1 MKYFFLIK
9 KKAKVFLKNNLE
21 RNMFE
26 RNSLQKG
33 TEKQEGNVLLT
44 LQGLGTTPLVTSLIA
59 DTLQAPSIKHLSLST
74 RFSHLPDP
82 SNCLF
87 SWLKLPL
94 PGLSSG
100 DSDLKVCNSP
110 LPWCMSM
117 HVVGVMSVCTR
128 VEVRGPQQVSFLN
141 CALTLFFHTGSLGEP
156 ESHWLGWL
164 ANELQKS
171 TCLIATNPYEA
182 EVTGTQNIPGIWW
195 AFRNSNI
202 VLVWQAL
209 SWLNRLSK
217 PPVALLPF
225 SSGEKTLGKQ
235 GEHLGDCPQV
245 QVSLFPSVD
254 HTWYCLPPWVWLP
267 ASCSPDCLTGQSVLT
282 YLSDKASEG
291 DKECSICYLTVITH
305 NPCLPASVTRISSE
319 LP

>member
-1 MKYFFLIK
+1 MHEYACGWCDVCVHTCGGSRPTAGIFPQLCSDFIL
-9 KKAKVFLKNNLE
+9 
-21 RNMFE
+21 
-26 RNSLQKG
+26 SYG
-33 TEKQEGNVLLT
+33 
-44 LQGLGTTPLVTSLIA
+44 VTWW
-59 DTLQAPSIKHLSLST
+59 T
-74 RFSHLPDP
+74 R
-82 SNCLF
+82 
-87 SWLKLPL
+87 
-94 PGLSSG
+94 
-100 DSDLKVCNSP
+100 
-110 LPWCMSM
+110 
-117 HVVGVMSVCTR
+117 
-128 VEVRGPQQVSFLN
+128 
-141 CALTLFFHTGSLGEP
+141 
-156 ESHWLGWL
+156 SHWLGWL
-164 ANELQKS
+164 ANELQES

-291 DKECSICYLTVITH
+291 DKECSICYFTVITH